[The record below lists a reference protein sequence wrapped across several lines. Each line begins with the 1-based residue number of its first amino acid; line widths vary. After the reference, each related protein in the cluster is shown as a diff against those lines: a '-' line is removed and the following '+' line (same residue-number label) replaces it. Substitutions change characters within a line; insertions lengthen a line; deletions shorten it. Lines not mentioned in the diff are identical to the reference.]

1 MDYKAKHTKNLLE
14 RFENKDHKKTA
25 VDYLTL
31 RKQVDGVTDPT
42 MNIDILTIYHLSR
55 FLKDKPF
62 KDATK
67 QDIRNWCDHLKEQ
80 GMNETSV
87 HTYKMKLK
95 RFYKY
100 VAEPEK
106 YENGKADQRDIRYPD
121 CVRWISFDTSIGGD
135 LPLESIL
142 NEKQIKKLLD
152 GCSNAREGAILCCL
166 LDGGLRKSEL
176 RNLKIKNV
184 GFDKT
189 LGAYLLLSNGLK
201 TKQSAR
207 KIQLFLIPSST
218 IYLKEYLNH
227 HQFKDDPEALLFYSM
242 DRGEKHGSM
251 LAHMG
256 INQILRRILKRSG
269 LKIHLTPHMCRHNS
283 ATMSTAKGFNEMM
296 LRERYGWSKTSNMP
310 ARYVH
315 LVQKDSDDFIK
326 KLLGITEEDKPE
338 ESLLQPILCPNCEYE
353 NVPTNI
359 VCGRCGMKLNIKK
372 EDLGVDATTTGIAT
386 QEMLQDPNFREFYN
400 DMLALTWEKYQ
411 KMKGKQN

>member
-1 MDYKAKHTKNLLE
+1 MDYKANHTKNLLE

-25 VDYLTL
+25 VDYLTV
-31 RKQVDGVTDPT
+31 RRQVDGVTDPT
-42 MNIDILTIYHLSR
+42 MNIDTLTIYHLSR
-55 FLKDKPF
+55 FLKKKPF

-67 QDIRNWCDHLKEQ
+67 QEIRDWCDYLKEQ
-80 GMNETSV
+80 GMNETSI

-121 CVRWISFDTSIGGD
+121 CVRWISFDAEIGAD

-142 NEKQIKKLLD
+142 KEKQIKKLLD
-152 GCSNAREGAILCCL
+152 GCSNAREGAILCIL

-176 RNLKIKNV
+176 RHLKIKNV

-201 TKQSAR
+201 TKASAR

-218 IYLKEYLNH
+218 NYIKEYLNH
-227 HQFKDDPEALLFYSM
+227 HRWKDNPEAYLFYSK
-242 DRGEKHGSM
+242 DRSEPEGAM
-251 LAHMG
+251 LSHQG
-256 INQILRRILKRSG
+256 VNQILKRIVKRSG
-269 LKIHLTPHMCRHNS
+269 LKIHLTPHMLRHNS

-296 LRERYGWSKTSNMP
+296 LRERYGWSKTSKMP
-310 ARYVH
+310 SRYVH

-326 KLLGITEEDKPE
+326 KLLGIKEEDKPE
-338 ESLLQPILCPNCEYE
+338 ESLLQPILCPNCEYD

-372 EDLGVDATTTGIAT
+372 EDLVMDATETGLNI
-386 QEMLQDPNFREFYN
+386 QKIIKNPEFMRQMMN
-400 DMLALTWEKYQ
+400 LMAKEWA
-411 KMKGKQN
+411 KQQPKK